1 LKYLKKRKALIFVFF
16 LILIVFEFNSLIYYS
31 IGEVVPGYQKDY
43 NLNKNKSIRYYF
55 NNSIQFGLSTNVSL
69 NGSIEYDKQITNRET
84 FIKVANNN
92 PLILNFSSETDLGG
106 FGYQRK
112 PKGPSSGNSQYQ
124 YQYNYVLQIRANSTV
139 QNLTIQYLKVQ
150 KFGLDPHRNYKIA
163 QFYEGGD
170 SWEILP
176 TEEKFNKS
184 SSESYLETQ
193 ILDIESE
200 TDYYITLFQ
209 VNPITYE
216 WIWIIAIISIIG
228 IAALVIT
235 LSKKDYIQFLK
246 TRTVPIDKGAH
257 QLSMEDVL
265 ENENRSMLID
275 LVLADPGIHF
285 NELLRETDLSAG
297 NLAWHLDILE
307 TYKVIGKKR
316 VGRYLVYF
324 PYYQKNPISNIDLKL
339 QKSELTLK
347 ILEMIE
353 ENPGTYNNEIAKIL
367 NVDHKTVSYH
377 INKLKDLQLIESEK
391 SGRKKKLYPNLEAEY
406 YINGE
411 DQNF

>member
-1 LKYLKKRKALIFVFF
+1 M
-16 LILIVFEFNSLIYYS
+16 
-31 IGEVVPGYQKDY
+31 VPGYQKDY
-43 NLNKNKSIRYYF
+43 HLNKNESIRYYF
-55 NNSIQFGLSTNVSL
+55 NNSIQFGLSTNASL
-69 NGSIEYDKQITNRET
+69 NGTIEYDKQISNRET
-84 FIKVANNN
+84 FIKISNNN
-92 PLILNFSSETDLGG
+92 PLVLNFSSETDLGG

-124 YQYNYVLQIRANSTV
+124 YQYNYILQIRANSTV

-150 KFGLDPHRNYKIA
+150 KFGLDPNKNYKIA
-163 QFYEGGD
+163 QFYEGSD
-170 SWEILP
+170 SWEILQ
-176 TEEKFNKS
+176 TEEKFNES
-184 SSESYLETQ
+184 TNESYLETQ
-193 ILDIESE
+193 LLNIKSE

-216 WIWIIAIISIIG
+216 WIWIVVIIG
-228 IAALVIT
+228 IIGIVGLFIT

-257 QLSMEDVL
+257 QLTMKDVL

-275 LVLADPGIHF
+275 LILADPGIHF
-285 NELLRETDLSAG
+285 NELLREADLSAG

-377 INKLKDLQLIESEK
+377 INKLKDLELIKSDK

-406 YINGE
+406 FINNE
-411 DQNF
+411 DEKF